1 MYSND
6 RSSSAVVNFR
16 IVSPAVV
23 SEDIGQVE
31 VCVEQMNGE
40 LGEEIEVSLRT
51 SPVGTT
57 ASGEF
62 NVSNTQVNGLISSYS
77 NMPKHSLETFPL
89 TWIRWQNPL

>member
-1 MYSND
+1 MHYSND
-6 RSSSAVVNFR
+6 RSFSAVVNFR

-57 ASGEF
+57 ASGEY
-62 NVSNTQVNGLISSYS
+62 VSNTQVNVFPVIENTVL
-77 NMPKHSLETFPL
+77 KHSFLL
-89 TWIRWQNPL
+89 G

>member
-1 MYSND
+1 MYYSND
-6 RSSSAVVNFR
+6 QCCSAVVNFR

-62 NVSNTQVNGLISSYS
+62 NVSNTQVNVFPVIENTVL
-77 NMPKHSLETFPL
+77 KHS
-89 TWIRWQNPL
+89 RWQPIVNHHC